1 MVNIKFFTPV
11 LSALMLAACGG
22 GGNTTGGG
30 AGSPTVS
37 NKCAINNLSLSSGTQ
52 ASLNKSSDSLS
63 ASMNITMQET
73 LMVDISTN
81 FESSAADDWIEG
93 YPYVEMLSAGNNSVT
108 LVYDL
113 NSPRKQTSDRYTKLT
128 VLARLPGNEACV
140 TNIPVN
146 ILLDP

>member
-1 MVNIKFFTPV
+1 MKSLAIV
-11 LSALMLAACGG
+11 LSTLILAACGG

-30 AGSPTVS
+30 AGSPAVS
-37 NKCAINNLSLSSGTQ
+37 NKCTINNLSLSSGTE
-52 ASLNKSSDSLS
+52 ASLTKAGDSLS
-63 ASMNITMQET
+63 ASMNIVMRET
-73 LMVDISTN
+73 LMVDVSTN

-93 YPYVEMLSAGNNSVT
+93 YPYVEMLSAGNNPVT

-146 ILLDP
+146 ILLNP